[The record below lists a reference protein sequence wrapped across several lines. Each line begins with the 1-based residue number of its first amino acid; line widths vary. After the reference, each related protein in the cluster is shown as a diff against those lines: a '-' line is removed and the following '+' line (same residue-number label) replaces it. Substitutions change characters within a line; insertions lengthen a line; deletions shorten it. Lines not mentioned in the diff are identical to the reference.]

1 MRELL
6 RKLIRH
12 ACFSI
17 IKKIFPIVSLCLT
30 SNQVSSNYSFRG
42 IYSKLVH
49 ETYFEVMAA

>member
-17 IKKIFPIVSLCLT
+17 IKKICLT
-30 SNQVSSNYSFRG
+30 SNQVSSNYFFRG
-42 IYSKLVH
+42 IYSKSVH

>member
-17 IKKIFPIVSLCLT
+17 IKKIFPIVSSCLT

-42 IYSKLVH
+42 IYSKSVH